1 MGGDKSIIMNRLS
14 QCKIIKKITSFSVR
28 VLLLLALF
36 TTSHADSPYSWYTF
50 NIPPFGSVDGQGIGY
65 ALVHAYIEA
74 GLKNKV
80 VLTNPARWF
89 KEMQDANNTTFCTSG
104 SWMVPNT
111 SHRVYS
117 NSIINT
123 VDYGVAVRPAL
134 YKKLT
139 QNGKLRTVSISDV
152 ISATTSSGHML
163 ILNGRPVFGEMHK
176 IIEKRKNEVNTKI
189 EYMTAS
195 EGPIS
200 LLRIANTANRNVDSA
215 LIFPEE
221 FTIFA
226 NEYSHHS
233 LKYLTLSEGTSF
245 APIRASCPDTQA
257 GRLII
262 SKINDLLN
270 DGLRERAF
278 ALFLEALPDIIEIK
292 QQAKINQR
300 CIKDHSCKDPLID

>member
-1 MGGDKSIIMNRLS
+1 MNRQS
-14 QCKIIKKITSFSVR
+14 QCKIIKKFAYSGIKA
-28 VLLLLALF
+28 LLLFAIF
-36 TTSHADSPYSWYTF
+36 TTSYADSPYSWYTF

-65 ALVHAYIEA
+65 VLAHSYIEA
-74 GLKNKV
+74 GLKNKI

-89 KEMQDANNTTFCTSG
+89 KEMQDASNTEFCTTG
-104 SWMVPNT
+104 SWKVPKTN
-111 SHRVYS
+111 HRVYS
-117 NSIINT
+117 NSILNT
-123 VDYGVAVRPAL
+123 VDYGVAVRPTL

-139 QNGKLRTVSISDV
+139 NSGKLRTVSISDV
-152 ISATTSSGHML
+152 ISSTITSGQML

-195 EGPIS
+195 EGPVS

-226 NEYSHHS
+226 NEYPYHS

-245 APIRASCPDTQA
+245 APIRASCPDTES
-257 GRLII
+257 GRFII
-262 SKINDLLN
+262 SKINDLLD

-278 ALFLEALPDIIEIK
+278 ALFLKALPDIFEIK
-292 QQAKINQR
+292 RQARINQL